1 MFGYRHMNNK
11 ARTSFIAESS
21 IQALPHIWLS
31 VQVQH
36 RQNKGP
42 PLLREEVYAV
52 WKMAEEVR

>member
-1 MFGYRHMNNK
+1 MNNK